1 MLRKLT
7 LIGIVALVA
16 VGAGQANGG
25 KELRISGPVVR
36 SSANTLS
43 VENLVGDAVLTCAVP
58 ARLAEKAAALKPGDK
73 IRMICIRY
81 RGRKAELVKIL
92 RLGDKANT
100 RAEEKKRADEKKAE
114 EKKAEEKRAEEKQYA
129 AGHVAELGPGVI
141 VVQAVDRRLACRVP
155 AEKQAKLEGLKVG
168 DKVKIACVGNQLVAI
183 ERATPE
189 GKEPGQEVRLYG
201 KIVALNRAAVT
212 VQGEAGSLT
221 CVPPAALLEKILAR
235 FAVGDS
241 VKMMCRG
248 SELTYLEKV

>member
-36 SSANTLS
+36 SSANALS

-92 RLGDKANT
+92 RLGEKTNT
-100 RAEEKKRADEKKAE
+100 RAEEKKRRGEEGRGEEGRREARGGEAVRGRQRCRARPRRDRRPAADK
-114 EKKAEEKRAEEKQYA
+114 
-129 AGHVAELGPGVI
+129 
-141 VVQAVDRRLACRVP
+141 RLACRVP

-168 DKVKIACVGNQLVAI
+168 DKVKIACVGNQLVGI
-183 ERATPE
+183 ERATAAKEP
-189 GKEPGQEVRLYG
+189 KEPGPG
-201 KIVALNRAAVT
+201 GPALRQDRRALPRGSDRA
-212 VQGEAGSLT
+212 GRGRARSPACRRPRCSRRSWAGSRSAT
-221 CVPPAALLEKILAR
+221 ASR
-235 FAVGDS
+235 
-241 VKMMCRG
+241 
-248 SELTYLEKV
+248 